1 MTKAEREKRDKNEFI
16 NKLVLS
22 LAKDYH
28 YWYIPGNVP
37 SSKNGKRSLPIHKT
51 SQKGY
56 KYITRCILA
65 PSPATEKYRK
75 EKATLFYDDGLKFRA
90 LTEKMSKPLQVGF
103 FFINSTKHE
112 FDLINKTQ
120 TIQDLMV
127 VHGWID
133 DDNADNLIPYYP
145 KIMGKYFL
153 TDTYWQGVII
163 MLRK

>member
-1 MTKAEREKRDKNEFI
+1 MRRF
-16 NKLVLS
+16 LLS
-22 LAKDYH
+22 
-28 YWYIPGNVP
+28 I
-37 SSKNGKRSLPIHKT
+37 
-51 SQKGY
+51 Q
-56 KYITRCILA
+56 
-65 PSPATEKYRK
+65 KYRK
-75 EKATLFYDDGLKFRA
+75 EKATLFYDDGLKFRT